1 MLSVDGRTQE
11 PWGDASPWADE
22 DRLRV
27 GRPADWVDRAV
38 TALTVAAC
46 AIGAIGALRLA
57 EPRERIRVV
66 ETLER

>member
-1 MLSVDGRTQE
+1 MLSVDGRAQE
-11 PWGDASPWADE
+11 PWGGGSPWAHD

-46 AIGAIGALRLA
+46 AIGALRLA